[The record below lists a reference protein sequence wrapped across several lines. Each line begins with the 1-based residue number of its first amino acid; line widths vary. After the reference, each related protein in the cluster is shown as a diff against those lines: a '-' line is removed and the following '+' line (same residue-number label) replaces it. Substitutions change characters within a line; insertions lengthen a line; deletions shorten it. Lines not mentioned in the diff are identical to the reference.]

1 MTTSPL
7 SNFSPSSSSL
17 LHFVLESTESK
28 GLNIKLESGGKWC
41 TFVVSYGAMRS
52 QPEARIPLQEGSP
65 VRVRHSARYCIP
77 PLGCLPFFI
86 TTVDGVDGKVR
97 KQGRR

>member
-1 MTTSPL
+1 MVSVPL
-7 SNFSPSSSSL
+7 KCVTPAPL
-17 LHFVLESTESK
+17 PAESK